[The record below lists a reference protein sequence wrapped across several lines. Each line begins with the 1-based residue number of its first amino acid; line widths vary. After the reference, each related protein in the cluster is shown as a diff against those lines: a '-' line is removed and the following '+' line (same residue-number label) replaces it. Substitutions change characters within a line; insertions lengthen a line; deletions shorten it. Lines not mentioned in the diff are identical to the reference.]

1 MALPSLMRLPGRA
14 AALGGCEAQTTCRV
28 GSHFCGTFGSR
39 SRTSPLGKGRD
50 AGAVSPAHA
59 GLGSAVLGTP
69 WSRVVL
75 MVGIRGAAG
84 EGAGTGGPI
93 TQTAAQPGGNSQAE
107 SHVLL

>member
-1 MALPSLMRLPGRA
+1 MALPSSMRLPGRA
-14 AALGGCEAQTTCRV
+14 AALGGCEAQTTCCV
-28 GSHFCGTFGSR
+28 GSHFCGIWVTKQDNSPREGAGCWSSLACTR
-39 SRTSPLGKGRD
+39 RTRLSCFRNP
-50 AGAVSPAHA
+50 
-59 GLGSAVLGTP
+59 
-69 WSRVVL
+69 